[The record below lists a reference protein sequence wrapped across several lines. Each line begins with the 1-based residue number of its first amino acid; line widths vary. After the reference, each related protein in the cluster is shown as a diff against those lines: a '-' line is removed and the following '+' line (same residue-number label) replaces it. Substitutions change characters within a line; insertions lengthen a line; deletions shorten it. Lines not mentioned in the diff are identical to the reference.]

1 MRKTFLISIFLSFLF
16 CIPASSQTMGSG
28 GRRKSV
34 ALKYGADH
42 IGRRTDEHMNRWRN
56 HAVGQFIHWGV
67 YSIPG
72 GEWNG
77 KTYRAGEWIRQYIDK
92 AERPKYD
99 QLYKEFNPTNFDA
112 KKWAKISKELGAKY
126 VIFTTKHHDGFCMW
140 PSKYTD
146 YTIANS
152 PYKKDIV
159 KQIVDAYTAEG
170 IDVHLYFSIIDWNHK
185 GYRSAVPVTSEEKA
199 SYKEFLEFTR
209 NQVLELMENYPQLKG
224 LWFDGSWDKAWIE
237 SALWVGELN
246 KEIRSKRPDL
256 IIGSRFR
263 SDEYGNRGYDTNG
276 DLIGDYD
283 QSWERDVP
291 ESYEYLRGVDW
302 DCIMT
307 IPENGWGYF
316 NDWTKIGYIKSS
328 YNFIELLSQCASM
341 EGNFVLNFGPDRYG
355 NIRTEEQQLAKDI
368 GSWVKTNGEALYGTT
383 HIDLKKQGWGYYTRK
398 GSKVYMHVFNIP
410 INNELFV
417 QMPRQTI
424 IPKKATLLKDGTVL
438 NIKDG
443 GRNKKNDR
451 LFYLELPANFKTAD
465 PFIVVLDIEGNMGD
479 KDMYHQADT

>member
-1 MRKTFLISIFLSFLF
+1 MKKTSLLLLLLSMLF
-16 CIPASSQTMGSG
+16 VLPTTAQVTGTG
-28 GRRKSV
+28 GRRQSIP
-34 ALKYGADH
+34 LKYGADH
-42 IGRRTDEHMNRWRN
+42 IGRRTDAEMNRWRN

-67 YSIPG
+67 YSIPAG
-72 GEWNG
+72 TWGD
-77 KTYRAGEWIRQYIDK
+77 KTVKAGEWIRASVPANEK
-92 AERPKYD
+92 HLYD
-99 QLYKEFNPTNFDA
+99 NLYKEFNPTKFDA
-112 KKWAKISKELGAKY
+112 KAWAKTSKQLGAKY

-159 KQIVDAYTAEG
+159 KQIVDAYTDED

-185 GYRSAVPVTSEEKA
+185 GYRGAVPTTEKDKAEYEEFK
-199 SYKEFLEFTR
+199 KFTR
-209 NQVLELMENYPQLKG
+209 NQLLELIDNYPKLKG
-224 LWFDGSWDKAWIE
+224 IWFDGSWDKAWINE
-237 SALWVGELN
+237 AVWVGELN
-246 KEIRSKRPDL
+246 KELRAKKPGI

-263 SDEYGNRGYDTNG
+263 SDELGNRGYDANG

-291 ESYEYLRGVDW
+291 ESYEYLKGVDW

-307 IPENGWGYF
+307 IPENGWGYHA
-316 NDWTKIGYIKSS
+316 NWSGYIKSS

-355 NIRTEEQQLAKDI
+355 NIRPEELKLAKDI
-368 GSWVKTNGEALYGTT
+368 GDWVKVNGESLYGTS
-383 HIDLKKQGWGYYTRK
+383 HIDLKKQGWGYYTAK
-398 GSKVYMHVFNIP
+398 ENKVYMHVYNVP

-417 QMPRQTI
+417 RMPKATI
-424 IPKKATLLKDGTVL
+424 IPSKATFLKDGKEI

-451 LFYLELPANFKTAD
+451 LFYLELPQNFKSTE
-465 PFIVVLDIEGNMGD
+465 PFIIVLDVEGNMND
-479 KDMYHQADT
+479 KDTYHQADT

>member
-1 MRKTFLISIFLSFLF
+1 MKRTLFLVLLAVLYILPVS
-16 CIPASSQTMGSG
+16 AQTVGTG
-28 GRRKSV
+28 GRRKSI
-34 ALKYGADH
+34 ALEYGADW
-42 IGRRTDEHMNRWRN
+42 IGRRNDEHMNRWRN

-77 KTYRAGEWIRQYIDK
+77 KIFKAGEWIRSGLSASDK
-92 AERPKYD
+92 LKYD
-99 QLYKEFNPTNFDA
+99 ELYKEFNPTQFNA
-112 KKWAKISKELGAKY
+112 KEWAKISKQLGAKY

-146 YTIANS
+146 YTIANT
-152 PYKKDIV
+152 PYKKDVV
-159 KQIVDAYTAEG
+159 KDIVDAYTAEG

-185 GYRSAVPVTSEEKA
+185 GYRSAIPKTDEEKA
-199 SYKEFLEFTR
+199 AYEEFKTFTR
-209 NQVLELMENYPQLKG
+209 NQLLELIDNYPALKG
-224 LWFDGSWDKAWIE
+224 IWFDGSWDKAWINE
-237 SALWVGELN
+237 AVWVGELN
-246 KEIRSKRPDL
+246 KELRTKRPDL

-263 SDEYGNRGYDTNG
+263 SDELGNRGYDANG
-276 DLIGDYD
+276 DLLGDYD

-291 ESYEYLRGVDW
+291 ESYEYLKGVDW

-316 NDWTKIGYIKSS
+316 KDWSKIGYIKSS

-355 NIRTEEQQLAKDI
+355 NIRPEEQKLAKDI
-368 GSWVKTNGEALYGTT
+368 GDWVNVNGEALYGTSYS
-383 HIDLKKQGWGYYTRK
+383 DLKKQGWGYYTRK
-398 GSKVYMHVFNIP
+398 GDKIYMHVFNVP

-417 QMPRQTI
+417 QMPRASI
-424 IPKKATLLKDGTVL
+424 IPNKASMLKDGAVL

-451 LFYLELPANFKTAD
+451 LFYLELPKGFKATE
-465 PFIVVLDIEGNMGD
+465 PFVVVLDVSSNVND
-479 KDMYHQADT
+479 KDTYHQADT